1 MALLDRRI
9 TIRWG
14 TGDNAVSRTV
24 WAEKRQDEVARE
36 LDSAGR
42 GVLGVG
48 QRVYR
53 IRYWP
58 ELVAAVS
65 AGRTITVVDPEG
77 VDLTAQSAG
86 EPDDAGRR
94 RFLDVLIKGRTI

>member
-36 LDSAGR
+36 TDLR
-42 GVLGVG
+42 GILGVG

-65 AGRTITVVDPEG
+65 AGESITVVDPEG
-77 VDLTAQSAG
+77 VDLTGQSVG
-86 EPDDAGRR
+86 EPEDAGRR
-94 RFLDVLIKGRTI
+94 RFLDVLIRGRTI